1 MPPRTTK
8 SPCRRSGP
16 LDPINTRHTD
26 MLSIIALLLGV
37 VGPSP
42 ARPGAPAATVK
53 GVESLMSDAGI
64 RNEIGGYRGRV
75 SLVAVGDENPH
86 YGQPKP
92 SFVPTLAQAD
102 LFVTT
107 GLDLELWVPALLD
120 KANNAKI
127 TEGGPGYVAAYQS
140 LPLLD
145 VPVNLSRSQGD
156 IHVYGNPHIWMD
168 PLNAVLI
175 ARNILRGLKRVAP
188 QDADYFTTRERDF
201 EDRIYRALFGDD
213 LVKLI
218 GGETLADLDRQG
230 KLFNFLGQQ
239 RYQGTPLINR
249 LGGWLKQGM
258 PFRGKLVACYH
269 KEWDYFS
276 REFQVT
282 CFDYI
287 EPKPGIPP
295 TPRHVQEIITAM
307 RDRHVQVLL
316 STNYYDRNQ
325 VLEVAQRTGA
335 KAVIVPSNTGG
346 SPSVETYFELM
357 DILVSDLAQAFGA
370 KEVP

>member
-1 MPPRTTK
+1 
-8 SPCRRSGP
+8 
-16 LDPINTRHTD
+16 
-26 MLSIIALLLGV
+26 MLALLIPFLLTIPDGTAPVTRSAAPVRV
-37 VGPSP
+37 VTSLTTYASI
-42 ARPGAPAATVK
+42 AR
-53 GVESLMSDAGI
+53 
-64 RNEIGGYRGRV
+64 EIVGDRGRV
-75 SLVAVGDENPH
+75 SSIAVGDENPH
-86 YGQPKP
+86 YVQPKP

-120 KANNAKI
+120 KANNPRI
-127 TEGGPGYVAAYQS
+127 VEGGPGYVAAYQG

-145 VPVNLSRSQGD
+145 LPATLSRTQGD
-156 IHVYGNPHIWMD
+156 IHVYGNPHIWTD

-188 QDADYFTTRERDF
+188 QDADYFTAREKDF
-201 EDRIYRALFGDD
+201 ETRVYRALFGDE
-213 LVKLI
+213 LVTML

-230 KLFNFLGQQ
+230 KLFTFLSQQ
-239 RYQGTPLINR
+239 QYQGAPLINR

-258 PFRGKLVACYH
+258 PFRGKIVACYH

-295 TPRHVQEIITAM
+295 TPRHVQEIITEM
-307 RDRHVQVLL
+307 RNRHVSVLL

-325 VLEVAQRTGA
+325 VLEVAQRTDA

-346 SPSVETYFELM
+346 SGGPETYFELVN
-357 DILVSDLAQAFGA
+357 LWVSELTKAFGA
-370 KEVP
+370 AGVP

>member
-1 MPPRTTK
+1 MPPRTT
-8 SPCRRSGP
+8 SSRCRPSGP
-16 LDPINTRHTD
+16 LDHTNTRRTD
-26 MLSIIALLLGV
+26 MLSIISLLLGFGGHPTPTAAPVKV
-37 VGPSP
+37 VTSLTTYASV
-42 ARPGAPAATVK
+42 AR
-53 GVESLMSDAGI
+53 
-64 RNEIGGYRGRV
+64 EIVGDRGRV
-75 SLVAVGDENPH
+75 SSIAVGDENPH
-86 YGQPKP
+86 YVQPKP

-120 KANNAKI
+120 KANNPRI
-127 TEGGPGYVAAYQS
+127 TEGGPGYVAAFQG
-140 LPLLD
+140 LTLLD
-145 VPVNLSRSQGD
+145 VPANMSRSQGD
-156 IHVYGNPHIWMD
+156 IHVFGNPHIWTD

-188 QDADYFTTRERDF
+188 QDADYFTTREKDF
-201 EDRIYRALFGDD
+201 EDRIYRALFGDE
-213 LVKLI
+213 LVKLL
-218 GGETLADLDRQG
+218 GGESLADLDRQG
-230 KLFNFLGQQ
+230 KLLTFLGQQ
-239 RYQGTPLINR
+239 QYQGAPLMNH
-249 LGGWLKQGM
+249 LGGWLKQAM

-307 RDRHVQVLL
+307 RDQHIQVLL

-325 VLEVAQRTGA
+325 VMDVAQRTNA

-346 SPSVETYFELM
+346 APGVDTFFDLMNLWMSELTR
-357 DILVSDLAQAFGA
+357 AFGSP
-370 KEVP
+370 EVP

>member
-1 MPPRTTK
+1 MI
-8 SPCRRSGP
+8 SYIS
-16 LDPINTRHTD
+16 
-26 MLSIIALLLGV
+26 LLLVLAGGGTPPPAKVKV
-37 VGPSP
+37 VTSLTTYASI
-42 ARPGAPAATVK
+42 AREIVGDRGTVT
-53 GVESLMSDAGI
+53 SI
-64 RNEIGGYRGRV
+64 
-75 SLVAVGDENPH
+75 AVGDENPH
-86 YGQPKP
+86 YVQPKP

-120 KANNAKI
+120 KANNPKI
-127 TEGGPGYVAAYQS
+127 TEGGPGYVAAYTG

-145 VPVNLSRSQGD
+145 VPTSYSRTQGD
-156 IHVYGNPHIWMD
+156 IHVYGNPHIWTD

-175 ARNILRGLKRVAP
+175 ARNILTGLKRVAP
-188 QDADYFTTRERDF
+188 QDAEYYTAREKDF
-201 EDRIYRALFGDD
+201 EERVYRALFGDE
-213 LVKLI
+213 LVQLL
-218 GGETLADLDRQG
+218 GGATLADLDRQG
-230 KLFNFLGQQ
+230 KLFDFLNQ
-239 RYQGTPLINR
+239 RQYQGAALMTR
-249 LGGWLKQGM
+249 LGGWLKQGL
-258 PFRGKLVACYH
+258 PFRGTQVACYH

-307 RDRHVQVLL
+307 RERHIQVLL

-346 SPSVETYFELM
+346 STGAVTYVDLVNLWVSEL
-357 DILVSDLAQAFGA
+357 AAAFGA
-370 KEVP
+370 AGTSAR